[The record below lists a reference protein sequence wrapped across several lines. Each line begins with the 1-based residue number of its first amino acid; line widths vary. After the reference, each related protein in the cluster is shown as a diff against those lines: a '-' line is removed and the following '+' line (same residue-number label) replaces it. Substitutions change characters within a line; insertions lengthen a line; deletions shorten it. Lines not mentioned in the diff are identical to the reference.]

1 MKKHKIL
8 KRLVKIKYKTMSQET
23 LTPQE
28 RKEQFIQQLEK
39 RIEGMFASG
48 NLTAK
53 FETAQCAPSYGW
65 SVEEYM
71 YMPIVAQRLR
81 AKGYSVS
88 SSVNWEVTDWV
99 IAV

>member
-1 MKKHKIL
+1 MELKI
-8 KRLVKIKYKTMSQET
+8 I

-28 RKEQFIQQLEK
+28 RKEQFIV
-39 RIEGMFASG
+39 
-48 NLTAK
+48 NLMNKIKSRLGGSYLTTK
-53 FETAQCAPSYGW
+53 FETSKCAPSYGW

-71 YMPIVAQRLR
+71 YMPIVADRLR
-81 AKGYSVS
+81 QEGYQVT

>member
-1 MKKHKIL
+1 MSE
-8 KRLVKIKYKTMSQET
+8 VKT

-28 RKEQFIQQLEK
+28 RKELFINELMTQ
-39 RIEGMFASG
+39 IENRLGG
-48 NLTAK
+48 EYLTTK
-53 FETAQCAPSYGW
+53 FETAKCAPSFGW

-81 AKGYSVS
+81 EKGYSVS

>member
-1 MKKHKIL
+1 MSEVKTLSPLEKK
-8 KRLVKIKYKTMSQET
+8 EA
-23 LTPQE
+23 
-28 RKEQFIQQLEK
+28 FIQSLVD
-39 RIEGMFASG
+39 RIENSFGDRLTTSFT
-48 NLTAK
+48 TAK
-53 FETAQCAPSYGW
+53 CAPSYGW

-81 AKGYSVS
+81 EKGYSVT

>member
-1 MKKHKIL
+1 MEQVLI
-8 KRLVKIKYKTMSQET
+8 

-28 RKEQFIQQLEK
+28 RKEQFIVSLMDK
-39 RIEGMFASG
+39 IKDKFGDKY
-48 NLTAK
+48 LTIR
-53 FETAQCAPSYGW
+53 FETSSCAPLYNW

-81 AKGYSVS
+81 DKGYSVS

>member
-1 MKKHKIL
+1 
-8 KRLVKIKYKTMSQET
+8 MSEKAEVV

-28 RKEQFIQQLEK
+28 RKEQFIQALQK
-39 RIEGMFASG
+39 QIEDRFNNGR
-48 NLTAK
+48 LTTT
-53 FETAQCAPSYGW
+53 FETCSKAPSFGW

-81 AKGYSVS
+81 EKGYSVS

>member
-1 MKKHKIL
+1 MSE
-8 KRLVKIKYKTMSQET
+8 VKT

-28 RKEQFIQQLEK
+28 RKEVFIQELVD
-39 RIEGMFASG
+39 RIESQLGGSS
-48 NLTAK
+48 LTTTFMTCK
-53 FETAQCAPSYGW
+53 CAPSFGW

-71 YMPIVAQRLR
+71 YMPTVAQRLR
-81 AKGYSVS
+81 EKGYTVS

>member
-1 MKKHKIL
+1 MSE
-8 KRLVKIKYKTMSQET
+8 VKT

-28 RKEQFIQQLEK
+28 KKEQFIQSLVD
-39 RIEGMFASG
+39 RIESQLGG
-48 NLTAK
+48 EYLTTK

-71 YMPIVAQRLR
+71 YMPQVAQRLR
-81 AKGYSVS
+81 EKGYSVS

>member
-1 MKKHKIL
+1 MSE
-8 KRLVKIKYKTMSQET
+8 VKT

-28 RKEQFIQQLEK
+28 RKESFINELMTQ
-39 RIEGMFASG
+39 IENRLGG
-48 NLTAK
+48 EYLTIK
-53 FETAQCAPSYGW
+53 FETAKCAPSFGW

-81 AKGYSVS
+81 EKGYSVS

>member
-1 MKKHKIL
+1 MENQ
-8 KRLVKIKYKTMSQET
+8 MQEVV

-28 RKEQFIQQLEK
+28 RKEQFIVNLMN
-39 RIEGMFASG
+39 RIKGS
-48 NLTAK
+48 LTTSLTTK
-53 FETAQCAPSYGW
+53 FETAKCAPSYGW

-71 YMPIVAQRLR
+71 YMPIVAERLR
-81 AKGYSVS
+81 QEGYSVS

>member
-1 MKKHKIL
+1 MD
-8 KRLVKIKYKTMSQET
+8 TT

-28 RKEQFIQQLEK
+28 RKEQYIANLQKQ
-39 RIEGMFASG
+39 IEDRFEDGR
-48 NLTAK
+48 LTTK
-53 FETAQCAPSYGW
+53 FETAKCAPAYGW

-81 AKGYSVS
+81 EKGYSVS

-99 IAV
+99 IAL

>member
-1 MKKHKIL
+1 ML
-8 KRLVKIKYKTMSQET
+8 QET
-23 LTPQE
+23 AEVVLTPQE

>member
-1 MKKHKIL
+1 
-8 KRLVKIKYKTMSQET
+8 MSETKT

-28 RKEQFIQQLEK
+28 RKELFINELMA
-39 RIEGMFASG
+39 RIESRLGG
-48 NLTAK
+48 EYLTTK

-71 YMPIVAQRLR
+71 YMPIVAERLR
-81 AKGYSVS
+81 QEGYSVS

>member
-1 MKKHKIL
+1 
-8 KRLVKIKYKTMSQET
+8 MSTTAEVV

-28 RKEQFIQQLEK
+28 KKEQFIQELQK
-39 RIEGMFASG
+39 RIEDRLSG
-48 NLTAK
+48 DSLTTK

>member
-1 MKKHKIL
+1 MSE
-8 KRLVKIKYKTMSQET
+8 VKT

-28 RKEQFIQQLEK
+28 RKELFINELMTQ
-39 RIEGMFASG
+39 IENRLGG
-48 NLTAK
+48 EYLTIK
-53 FETAQCAPSYGW
+53 FETAKCAPSFGW

-81 AKGYSVS
+81 EKGYSVS

>member
-1 MKKHKIL
+1 MSE
-8 KRLVKIKYKTMSQET
+8 VKT
-23 LTPQE
+23 LSPQE
-28 RKEQFIQQLEK
+28 KKEQFIQELVE
-39 RIEGMFASG
+39 RIENGFG
-48 NLTAK
+48 DRLTTSFTTCK
-53 FETAQCAPSYGW
+53 CAPSFGW

-81 AKGYSVS
+81 EKGYTVT

>member
-1 MKKHKIL
+1 MAN
-8 KRLVKIKYKTMSQET
+8 

-28 RKEQFIQQLEK
+28 AKEDFIQALQKQLED
-39 RIEGMFASG
+39 RFTPT
-48 NLTAK
+48 NLTIR
-53 FETAQCAPSYGW
+53 FETCSKAPIYGW

-81 AKGYSVS
+81 DKGYSVHS
-88 SSVNWEVTDWV
+88 AVNWEVTDWT

>member
-1 MKKHKIL
+1 ML
-8 KRLVKIKYKTMSQET
+8 ETAT

-28 RKEQFIQQLEK
+28 RKENFIQSLQE
-39 RIEGMFASG
+39 RIEGWLSG
-48 NLTAK
+48 DALTTT
-53 FETAQCAPSYGW
+53 FTTSSCAPSYGW

-71 YMPIVAQRLR
+71 YMPAVAQRLR
-81 AKGYSVS
+81 EKGYTVS